1 MRHVGGGPS
10 QRRSHIHDARRSA
23 RFEPSITAAREQV
36 LTAKMPLP
44 AFPRTKVQRHIRLIL
59 MKPTQGGTRV
69 ARSGR
74 HFRCVDSGPSQSA
87 RIIAPL
93 VRNEDYLFAF
103 GAEAL
108 TVFRDKQHEPLMSA
122 TDAHALQRLL
132 RLRSCSVHMQQV
144 KDCCDITRTR
154 RRRRSPSAR
163 FDRV

>member
-93 VRNEDYLFAF
+93 VRNEDYL
-103 GAEAL
+103 
-108 TVFRDKQHEPLMSA
+108 
-122 TDAHALQRLL
+122 
-132 RLRSCSVHMQQV
+132 
-144 KDCCDITRTR
+144 
-154 RRRRSPSAR
+154 
-163 FDRV
+163 